1 MYRDGDGEPPP
12 SLDRFACAPYFFSG
26 YPGAG
31 LSADERQLT
40 VLIGL
45 SPSPGT
51 PRTAPTL
58 SATEV
63 SLSPL
68 SVIALPESCP
78 GIFPTSKVPS
88 EGTCFGRLLAGFWP
102 AVTATYLLKELFGFQ
117 CSDRRDFLF
126 TPPLTV
132 SRKISVLHEGK
143 T

>member
-63 SLSPL
+63 SLSPYICHG
-68 SVIALPESCP
+68 SP
-78 GIFPTSKVPS
+78 G
-88 EGTCFGRLLAGFWP
+88 
-102 AVTATYLLKELFGFQ
+102 ELF
-117 CSDRRDFLF
+117 RDL
-126 TPPLTV
+126 PNEQSPV
-132 SRKISVLHEGK
+132 
-143 T
+143 